1 MAKLRR
7 PHARIRRQAARQR
20 EAATRCERSW
30 LREDLIQRVA
40 SLPDPLPCWAKK
52 IWEDFLHHV
61 QEEQNAFKWSSDSK
75 GIAEAQP
82 LESGK
87 GSSQEGKRTSDGAR
101 QGRLSKCLAI
111 DGQSS
116 SMVQSFLVL

>member
-7 PHARIRRQAARQR
+7 PPARIRRQAARQR
-20 EAATRCERSW
+20 EAAKRCERSW

-40 SLPDPLPCWAKK
+40 SLPDALPCWAKK

-82 LESGK
+82 LENGK
-87 GSSQEGKRTSDGAR
+87 GSKRTSDGAR

-116 SMVQSFLVL
+116 SMVQSILVL